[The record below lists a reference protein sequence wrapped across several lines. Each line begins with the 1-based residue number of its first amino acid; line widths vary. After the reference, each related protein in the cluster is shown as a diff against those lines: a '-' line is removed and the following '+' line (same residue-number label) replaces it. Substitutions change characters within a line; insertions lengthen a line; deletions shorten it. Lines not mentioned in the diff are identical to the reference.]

1 MVASRVWNGGEWD
14 CISAE
19 DIARNGIQRDCLE
32 LPQAEAEMR
41 GKEADVKAA
50 PASSLHF

>member
-1 MVASRVWNGGEWD
+1 MVANLLWNDGELD

-19 DIARNGIQRDCLE
+19 DIARNSIQRVCLE
-32 LPQAEAEMR
+32 LLQAEAEMR
-41 GKEADVKAA
+41 GKEVVVKAA